1 MKIFWCRLFLMI
13 MIMALP
19 FGALGQ
25 KVGLVLSG
33 GGASGIS
40 HIGVIKALEEH
51 EVPIDYIT
59 GTSMGALIGAL
70 YASGYTVEEMIEF
83 AKSEA
88 FQLAVTGDLP
98 EQDMYYYSR
107 GLEDASLIKLDISPG
122 KPIEKWLPTNVV
134 TPNLMEYLLIE
145 KFVPPCAAANNDF
158 DQLMVPFR
166 CVASDIVNKKQV
178 IFEGGNL
185 ALALRASSTY
195 PFYYKPITIDSTM
208 LFDGGLYNNF
218 PADIMADTYH
228 PEVIIGSNVA
238 DEMAVPE
245 EDDLLSQL
253 RSMITTRSEFA
264 INGATGIMIEP
275 DSEIGTFDFSDI
287 DGEVEKGYQE
297 TLKQLPLI
305 LVAVR
310 DKRDSTVLKAMRT
323 NFRAKFPTNDID
335 RIEVAGALTD
345 KQKRYVRSTFG
356 KSKKDSIYSFEDF
369 RPQFLRMA
377 QDGKIKYVQPIFDY
391 DTTNQ
396 AYNVVLNTRREKD
409 ISLYFGGNFSSRP
422 VNIGYVAAKY
432 NLFGRSST
440 TLFANSYFGKFYGS
454 VLVQGE
460 IDFGSKKRIS
470 ITPQVVF
477 NRWDY
482 FQSFATFFELSRPSF
497 IVKNERYGGINTT
510 ASWGNNTIIHGD
522 FRYGE
527 TEDRYYQSDNFTAED
542 TADVTTFELMTAG
555 IGLDRNT
562 LNRKQYASHGSRLQ
576 VQFRG
581 VNGYESTEYGS
592 TSATIDEFNKRHYW
606 VEASLKYENY
616 FGQYGPLS
624 LGFQVEGLY
633 SNKPFF
639 ENYTASL
646 ISSPAYEPIPESKTI
661 FIDEFRTTEYIAGGL
676 RSVFEVRKNL
686 EVRLEGYIFQP
697 SQAIVREE
705 GTNKA
710 VFADPFVKRYYI
722 GSSAL
727 VYHSPL
733 GPISLNLNYYDQ
745 REDSPWSFFFNF
757 GFTIFNKSI
766 YEN

>member
-1 MKIFWCRLFLMI
+1 MKFFSSRLLLTTLI
-13 MIMALP
+13 LALP
-19 FGALGQ
+19 ITGFGQ

-40 HIGVIKALEEH
+40 HIGVIKALEEND
-51 EVPIDYIT
+51 VPIDYIT

-70 YASGYTVEEMIEF
+70 YASGYTVDEMIAF

-98 EQDMYYYSR
+98 ESDMYYYSR
-107 GLEDASLIKLDISPG
+107 DLEDASLIKLDISPD
-122 KPIEKWLPTNVV
+122 KPIQKWLPTNVV

-145 KFVPPCAAANNDF
+145 KFAPPCAAAHNNF
-158 DQLMVPFR
+158 DELMIPFR
-166 CVASDIVNKKQV
+166 CVASDIVNKEQV

-218 PADIMADTYH
+218 PADIMVDTFH
-228 PEVIIGSNVA
+228 PDVIIGSNVA
-238 DEMAVPE
+238 DEMTIPE
-245 EDDLLSQL
+245 EDDLLSQV
-253 RSMITTRSEFA
+253 RSMITTQSEFE
-264 INGATGIMIEP
+264 INGATGFIIKPE
-275 DSEIGTFDFSDI
+275 SEIGTFDFSNI
-287 DGEVEKGYQE
+287 DAEVYRGYQE
-297 TLKQLPLI
+297 TIEQI
-305 LVAVR
+305 LDIRAAVDNR
-310 DKRDSTVLKAMRT
+310 RDSVALKTMRS
-323 NFRAKFPTNDID
+323 NFRAQFPADE
-335 RIEVAGALTD
+335 IEKVDVTGDLTV
-345 KQKRYVRSTFG
+345 KQKNYVLSTFG
-356 KSKKDSIYSFEDF
+356 KSKKDSIYNFESF
-369 RPQFLRMA
+369 RPQFLRIA
-377 QDGKIKYVQPIFDY
+377 QDGKIKYAQPIVDY
-391 DTTNQ
+391 DTSSSTYSVN
-396 AYNVVLNTRREKD
+396 LNTRREKD

-422 VNIGYVAAKY
+422 VNIGYVGAKY

-454 VLVQGE
+454 VLVQGQ

-470 ITPQVVF
+470 ITPQMVF

-482 FQSFATFFELSRPSF
+482 FESFATFFELSRPSY
-497 IVKNERYGGINTT
+497 IIKNERYGGVNINS
-510 ASWGNNTIIHGD
+510 SWGNSTIVHAD

-527 TEDRYYQSDNFTAED
+527 TEDRYYQNDNFTAED
-542 TADVTTFELMTAG
+542 TADVTTFELLTAAIG
-555 IGLDRNT
+555 IDRNS
-562 LNRKQYASHGSRLQ
+562 LNRKQYASHGSRFQ
-576 VQFRG
+576 ASIRG
-581 VNGYESTEYGS
+581 VNGYENTDYGS
-592 TSATIDEFNKRHYW
+592 TSSTADEFNKRHYW

-616 FGQYGPLS
+616 FGHYGPLS
-624 LGFQVEGLY
+624 LGFQLEGLY

-661 FIDEFRTTEYIAGGL
+661 FIDEFRTTEYVAGGL
-676 RSVFEVRKNL
+676 RSVLEIRKNL

-697 SQAIVREE
+697 SQAIVKEE

-710 VFADPFVKRYYI
+710 MFADPFVKRYYI

-757 GFTIFNKSI
+757 GFTIFNKSV